1 MFHSFVHCGS
11 IFFTTSR
18 FAIHIYLLPNPLLSW
33 RSAAAHVWQMNF
45 CPWTRPWPA
54 AGQSRPHRTQSSLA
68 TSSAGSDMAIAH
80 SYIRKHGKSEAQGKL
95 YFLQRLR
102 KENSRVSDF
111 AWRVETSATLTR
123 PVTRPQARSN
133 VRGQVADTRAKD
145 MLHFH
150 LYICGKGAADTADPF
165 FLGADRRGPFADIHS

>member
-1 MFHSFVHCGS
+1 
-11 IFFTTSR
+11 
-18 FAIHIYLLPNPLLSW
+18 
-33 RSAAAHVWQMNF
+33 
-45 CPWTRPWPA
+45 
-54 AGQSRPHRTQSSLA
+54 
-68 TSSAGSDMAIAH
+68 MAIAH

-165 FLGADRRGPFADIHS
+165 FLGADRRG